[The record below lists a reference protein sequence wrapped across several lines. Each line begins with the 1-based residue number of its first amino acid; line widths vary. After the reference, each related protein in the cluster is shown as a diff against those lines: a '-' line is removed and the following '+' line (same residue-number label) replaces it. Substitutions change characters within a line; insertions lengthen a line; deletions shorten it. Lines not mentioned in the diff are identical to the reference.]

1 MNPEFQY
8 SDLHCHPNL
17 KTYGHSFS
25 KKRSNKKQN
34 VWYYKPP
41 HFFTKLLNVTLGV
54 TRFSQ
59 ADFTTLSKGGAKII
73 FASLYPFEK
82 GFFINAAGRGSL
94 SAWLSNL
101 ITDIGFQ
108 RIRNLQQHTN
118 YFQDLENEYNFFKN
132 SQKSFYINGQVYNW
146 SLVADQNE
154 LNSSLARKNN
164 IAVILS
170 IEGAHVF
177 NSGLS
182 DYGRSTSAEEVI
194 INIRKIKRWE
204 HPPFFITFAHNFNND
219 LCGHAQSLEPIRYLV
234 NQTKG
239 MNTGFT
245 KLGIEALHELLSEKN
260 GRPIYIDLKHMSLQ
274 SRKTYFEILRSDYAQ
289 NMPPT
294 IVSHGAVNGLS
305 MSNTSQNIASE
316 KFYPSDIN
324 FYDEEIEQIG
334 MSKGLF
340 AIQFDTRRIASP
352 KLVKKTMKS
361 LLSKND
367 LSLASEAIWQQ
378 IQYIA
383 EVLDKKELF
392 GWGTACIGS
401 DYDGTIN
408 PLPGVWTA
416 EYFSALQEALFL
428 KASNYL
434 KSPNS
439 LAVNENKII
448 SPEEILSRFFL
459 DNTKIFLERF
469 Y

>member
-1 MNPEFQY
+1 
-8 SDLHCHPNL
+8 
-17 KTYGHSFS
+17 
-25 KKRSNKKQN
+25 
-34 VWYYKPP
+34 
-41 HFFTKLLNVTLGV
+41 
-54 TRFSQ
+54 
-59 ADFTTLSKGGAKII
+59 
-73 FASLYPFEK
+73 
-82 GFFINAAGRGSL
+82 
-94 SAWLSNL
+94 
-101 ITDIGFQ
+101 
-108 RIRNLQQHTN
+108 
-118 YFQDLENEYNFFKN
+118 
-132 SQKSFYINGQVYNW
+132 
-146 SLVADQNE
+146 
-154 LNSSLARKNN
+154 
-164 IAVILS
+164 
-170 IEGAHVF
+170 
-177 NSGLS
+177 
-182 DYGRSTSAEEVI
+182 
-194 INIRKIKRWE
+194 
-204 HPPFFITFAHNFNND
+204 
-219 LCGHAQSLEPIRYLV
+219 
-234 NQTKG
+234 

>member
-1 MNPEFQY
+1 MNLEFQY

-25 KKRSNKKQN
+25 KKLSNKKQN

-59 ADFTTLSKGGAKII
+59 ADFSTLSKGGAKII

-132 SQKSFYINGQVYNW
+132 SQKSFHINGQVYNW
-146 SLVADQNE
+146 SLVGNQNE
-154 LNSSLARKNN
+154 LNCSLARKND

-182 DYGRSTSAEEVI
+182 DYGRNTSSEEVI
-194 INIRKIKRWE
+194 TNIRKIKRWE

-219 LCGHAQSLEPIRYLV
+219 LCGHAQSLEPIKYLV
-234 NQTKG
+234 NQKKG

-245 KLGIEALHELLSEKN
+245 KLGIEVLHELLSNKN

-274 SRKTYFEILRSDYAQ
+274 SRKTYFEILKSDYAQ
-289 NMPPT
+289 NIPPT

-305 MSNTSQNIASE
+305 MSKTTMNITSK

-334 MSKGLF
+334 MSQGLF
-340 AIQFDTRRIASP
+340 AIQFDTRRIANP
-352 KLVKKTMKS
+352 KLVKKTIKS
-361 LLSKND
+361 LISKNN
-367 LSLASEAIWQQ
+367 LSLAAEAIWQQ

-383 EVLDKKELF
+383 EVLDKNELF

-439 LAVNENKII
+439 LAINENKFI
-448 SPEEILSRFFL
+448 SPEEILSRFFYN
-459 DNTKIFLERF
+459 NTKEFLERF